1 MFENNRYANFVVP
14 TRSSTSHLTF
24 TFTFAQVPILFVLEF
39 HPMTTFLS
47 LLIAQLL

>member
-24 TFTFAQVPILFVLEF
+24 TFAQVPILFVLEF

-47 LLIAQLL
+47 